1 MLSRRWPL
9 APLPHNREGWS
20 ASVGLI
26 LPAAVFAVLG
36 GYPGRLLAAGL
47 IAFLFGLAYAM
58 AEEHRLVRQ

>member
-1 MLSRRWPL
+1 MLSRRCPL
-9 APLPHNREGWS
+9 APLPQSAAGWG

-26 LPAAVFAVLG
+26 FPAGVFAVLG

-58 AEEHRLVRQ
+58 AEEHRHVRQ